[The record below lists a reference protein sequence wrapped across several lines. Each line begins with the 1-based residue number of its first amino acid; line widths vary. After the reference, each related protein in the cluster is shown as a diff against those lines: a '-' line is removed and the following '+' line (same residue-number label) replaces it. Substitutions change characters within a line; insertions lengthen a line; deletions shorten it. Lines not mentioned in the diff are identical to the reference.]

1 MPSNT
6 KEVDLS
12 QINPDYRLLPIP
24 PAVTEESALDY
35 HSIPIDIDGQGNREL
50 LVKVSEYGI
59 AHRSAYAHCM
69 APYYC
74 RFNLALAVPL
84 VREGVARRLGLVN
97 QALEPYNVELLLL
110 DGYRPVTL
118 QQELWDHFIEI
129 ARKKMPEA
137 SEGELVKFVGQ
148 YWSDP
153 RAFDPNDYRTWP
165 THNTG
170 GAVDLT
176 LQDKAT
182 GQDLFMGSL
191 FDDVDSI
198 SSTRYFEDL
207 SFSSLSA
214 LDARQNRRLLY
225 FSMGTAGFVN
235 YHHEWWHYDYGTQM
249 AIMNGAQ
256 SVQARYGIAT
266 MSGAGTDLQ

>member
-1 MPSNT
+1 MYQP
-6 KEVDLS
+6 
-12 QINPDYRLLPIP
+12 NPDYRLQPIP

-35 HSIPIDIDGQGNREL
+35 HSIPVDVDGEGNREL

-59 AHRSAYAHCM
+59 AHRSAYANCI

-74 RFNLALAVPL
+74 RFSQALPVPL
-84 VREGVARRLGLVN
+84 VREGVARRLELVN
-97 QALEPYNVELLLL
+97 QALGPYNVELLLL

-129 ARKKMPEA
+129 ARIKMPEA
-137 SEGELVKFVGQ
+137 NEEELVKFVGQ

-153 RAFDPNDYRTWP
+153 RAFDPDDYRTWP

-191 FDDVDSI
+191 FDDIDSI
-198 SSTRYFEDL
+198 SSTRYFEDPSL
-207 SFSSLSA
+207 SSLSA

-225 FSMGTAGFVN
+225 YAMGTAGFVN

-256 SVQARYGIAT
+256 SVKAKYGMAT
-266 MSGAGTDLQ
+266 VPRE